1 MNISDGLKFQ
11 LDRFSRHRYANLDER
26 LKDELAIHYAGLGLG
41 KLNKDCSTCVRIALD
56 QLNDRIRRNETIHF
70 VGKKQKTFGELKAE
84 AKAKG
89 FKLSRST
96 NREDLESF
104 LESNRNT

>member
-1 MNISDGLKFQ
+1 MNISNALLYQ
-11 LDRFSRHRYANLDER
+11 LENFGRHRYANLDGT
-26 LKDELAIHYAGLGLG
+26 LKDELAIIYSDLGMG
-41 KLNKDCSTCVRIALD
+41 KLNKDCGTC
-56 QLNDRIRRNETIHF
+56 IRVAMDKVNENRKQMQKIHF
-70 VGKKQKTFGELKAE
+70 VGKKQQTFSELKAE

-96 NREDLESF
+96 KREDLESF